1 LNDELVTMQ
10 DRLVKTHARMR
21 ERLRKE
27 NDPAARRAILNEM
40 TEVMV
45 RVQIVGSLL
54 FAKQS
59 LELERKTGAVKGA
72 TAKVHKAI
80 DSLKDL
86 RELLDTVSSFLALV
100 DEAIDFAKLAIL

>member
-1 LNDELVTMQ
+1 MQ
-10 DRLVKTHARMR
+10 DRLVKTHGRLR

-45 RVQIVGSLL
+45 RVQIVGSVL

-59 LELERKTGAVKGA
+59 LELDQKAAKVKSA
-72 TAKVHKAI
+72 TAKVNKAI
-80 DSLKDL
+80 DSVKDL
-86 RELLDTVSSFLALV
+86 RELLDTISSFLALV
-100 DEAIDFAKLAIL
+100 DEVIDLAKLAML